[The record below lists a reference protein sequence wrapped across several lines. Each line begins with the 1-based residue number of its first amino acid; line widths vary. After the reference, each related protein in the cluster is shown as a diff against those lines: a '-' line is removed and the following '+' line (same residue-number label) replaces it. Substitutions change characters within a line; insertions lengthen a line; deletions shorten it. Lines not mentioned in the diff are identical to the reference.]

1 MFNDYLIK
9 SGLSKD
15 QSTIYDL
22 LLQYGNIG
30 ASKLSKLANLK
41 RGLTYK
47 VLDQLVELGLAEKND
62 KLSKVALFFP
72 THPSK
77 VKELFEKKK
86 EEAKVA
92 EEALG
97 AVMGQMV
104 STFNLA
110 SGKPN
115 VQFFEGLEGVWKV
128 LEDSLT
134 ATETI
139 DAYSDIESI
148 EKYIPEINKKYA
160 DKREKLNIKKRG
172 LILDTPKSRALL
184 EGYHTKITENK
195 FIKCSLTPNQT
206 QTIIQ
211 IYNNKVSFI
220 TLGENTMFGTIIEN
234 SHIYSLHKYLY
245 QSLWEKF

>member
-1 MFNDYLIK
+1 MFNDYLTK

-15 QSTIYDL
+15 QATIYDL
-22 LLQYGNIG
+22 LLQYGNVG

-62 KLSKVALFFP
+62 KLSKIALFFP

-77 VKELFEKKK
+77 IKELFEKKK

-115 VQFFEGLEGVWKV
+115 VQFFEGLEGVKKV

-134 ATETI
+134 TSEEILSYA
-139 DAYSDIESI
+139 DIESI
-148 EKYIPEINKKYA
+148 ETHIKDINSWYVT
-160 DKREKLNIKKRG
+160 KREKLNIKKRG
-172 LILDTPKSRALL
+172 FVLDTPFNRKFL
-184 EGYHTKITENK
+184 ETYHTDITNTK
-195 FIKCSLTPNQT
+195 YIKATTSPFK
-206 QTIIQ
+206 TIMQ
-211 IYNNKVSFI
+211 IYDNKISYI
-220 TLGENTMFGTIIEN
+220 TLDKESMIGVIIEDR
-234 SHIYSLHKYLY
+234 HIAAMHKYLFL
-245 QSLWEKF
+245 SLWEKN

>member
-1 MFNDYLIK
+1 MYQEYLAK

-15 QSTIYDL
+15 QATIYDL

-30 ASKLSKLANLK
+30 ASKLSKLSGLK

-47 VLDQLVELGLAEKND
+47 VIDQLIELGLCEKND
-62 KLSKVALFFP
+62 KLSKITLFFP
-72 THPSK
+72 AHPSK
-77 VKELFEKKK
+77 IKELFEKKK
-86 EEAKVA
+86 EEAKLA
-92 EEALG
+92 EEALTG
-97 AVMGQMV
+97 MMGQMI

-134 ATETI
+134 ATTTI

-148 EKYIPEINKKYA
+148 EKYIPEVNKKYVE
-160 DKREKLNIKKRG
+160 KREKFKIKKRG
-172 LILDTPKSRALL
+172 LILDTPKARALL
-184 EGYHTKITENK
+184 EGYHTDVTENK

-211 IYNNKVSFI
+211 IYENKVSFI
-220 TLGENTMFGTIIEN
+220 TLGENTMFGTIIEDI
-234 SHIYSLHKYLY
+234 HIYELHKYLY